1 MLTEN
6 LPKSQVIED
15 NQNVESKIDLEI
27 NDSPSKDWYTFELT

>member
-1 MLTEN
+1 LLTEN

-27 NDSPSKDWYTFELT
+27 KDSPSKD